1 MAGATGG
8 RANPIAAS
16 ARSSRVAGSTTCYTG
31 QAQFGSAHAT
41 SLHAAACD
49 GSVHVVAYGIDPAV
63 LESLGR
69 RNDGGEATW

>member
-1 MAGATGG
+1 M
-8 RANPIAAS
+8 
-16 ARSSRVAGSTTCYTG
+16 AGSTTCYTG

-63 LESLGR
+63 WESLGR